1 MTGNMEKLSVSVSI
15 SSSVS
20 SLCPWMFSSFSLLGS
35 SCSSHVACPTSL
47 QEKVAQ
53 PDPLLTNH
61 LLISPYTWS
70 PNDDLDCWGNHAQ
83 DRQNG
88 VGEGAT
94 GIAALTGVD
103 RAGSHACYF
112 SSNKSLLS
120 LMPGMR
126 EDMMGVLV

>member
-1 MTGNMEKLSVSVSI
+1 MAGNMEKLSKSVSI

-20 SLCPWMFSSFSLLGS
+20 SICPCMFSSFSLLGS
-35 SCSSHVACPTSL
+35 SCSSLVACPTSL

-61 LLISPYTWS
+61 LLISPTHGPLMMIWTAGGTM
-70 PNDDLDCWGNHAQ
+70 LKK
-83 DRQNG
+83 RQNG

-94 GIAALTGVD
+94 GIAALAGVD

-112 SSNKSLLS
+112 SSNESLLS
-120 LMPGMR
+120 LMPVMR